1 MLMMFVIMM
10 MMMIFVSMMVIMM
23 VVMLMLKITCEM
35 KARTVG
41 RCESRFSPGMSVTCD
56 VRRCHGEITK
66 NTLIALIT

>member
-10 MMMIFVSMMVIMM
+10 VMIFVSMMMIMM
-23 VVMLMLKITCEM
+23 LVMLMLKITCEM

-56 VRRCHGEITK
+56 VRSCHGEIIK
-66 NTLIALIT
+66 NSLIV